1 LDLKLEINAGMIR
14 SGENEIRDALSADK
28 LRAGLDSAVI
38 GRDIVVVDETT
49 STNDSVLERA
59 IPTAPE
65 GLVVFA
71 ERQTAGRGQRNNSW
85 ESAAGKGLWFSI
97 LLRPKIDIGASSQ
110 LAEWAA
116 RTVADTISKEF
127 EIQATVK
134 LPNDVVVAGKK
145 IAGVLIEM
153 RAQKNAPHIAIVG
166 VGVNVNHHAEDF
178 SEDVRGRAISL
189 AMALE
194 KEVDRHRFAAALLQN
209 LDASYQEIFCG
220 GSSSPL
226 LDAKNNAPS
235 ALN

>member
-1 LDLKLEINAGMIR
+1 MTRLSED
-14 SGENEIRDALSADK
+14 EIRDALS
-28 LRAGLDSAVI
+28 GCTI
-38 GRDIVVVDETT
+38 GREIFVLETTT

-59 IPTAPE
+59 SPTTPE

-85 ESAAGKGLWFSI
+85 ESATGKGLWFSI
-97 LLRPKIDIGASSQ
+97 LLRPKIDIGASPL

-127 EIQATVK
+127 ALQATVK

-145 IAGVLIEM
+145 IAGVLVEM

-166 VGVNVNHHAEDF
+166 IGVNVNHRAEHF
-178 SEDVRGRAISL
+178 SEDLRTRAISL
-189 AMALE
+189 AIALNR
-194 KEVDRHRFAAALLQN
+194 EVDRHQFAVALLRN
-209 LDASYQEIFCG
+209 LDTSYQEIFSG

-235 ALN
+235 APD